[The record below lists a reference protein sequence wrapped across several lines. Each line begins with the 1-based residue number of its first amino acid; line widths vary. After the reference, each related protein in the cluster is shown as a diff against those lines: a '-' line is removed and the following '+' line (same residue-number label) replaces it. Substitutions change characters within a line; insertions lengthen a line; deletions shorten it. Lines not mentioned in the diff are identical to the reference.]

1 MIGATPSGNNSSF
14 HYVFPNIQSDQNRN
28 ILALELIKLNNT
40 NNNNLS
46 VKLYYNNENII
57 SVIKSFN
64 QNHLIYGVNPIGFGI
79 KGSNSIAVH
88 DSTSNVIVTIQ
99 SGKNITGQYKM
110 FENTYEELVRSNYF
124 SNL

>member
-1 MIGATPSGNNSSF
+1 
-14 HYVFPNIQSDQNRN
+14 
-28 ILALELIKLNNT
+28 
-40 NNNNLS
+40 
-46 VKLYYNNENII
+46 
-57 SVIKSFN
+57 KSFN